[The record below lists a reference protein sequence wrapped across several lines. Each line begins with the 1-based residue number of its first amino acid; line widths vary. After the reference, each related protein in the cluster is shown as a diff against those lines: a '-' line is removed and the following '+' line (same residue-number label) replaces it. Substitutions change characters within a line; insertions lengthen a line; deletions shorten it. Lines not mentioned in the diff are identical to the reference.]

1 MIGAILK
8 LLTKSIPKLLTERPD
23 LLVDHALAYAAL
35 ARGELEAV
43 KRQMVKRAV
52 AGAVALASGL
62 AFVMLSGVAVMLCA
76 VMPGAA
82 NASWVLLAVP
92 GLMLLVTLAA
102 TVVAMANSAPP
113 TTGLLAA
120 QMRLDAQAFR
130 SVMESRT

>member
-1 MIGAILK
+1 MIGAILN
-8 LLTKSIPKLLTERPD
+8 LLTKSLPKLLTERPD

-35 ARGELEAV
+35 AKGELETV
-43 KRQMVKRAV
+43 KRQMFKRAV

-76 VMPGAA
+76 VLPGAA

-92 GLMLLVTLAA
+92 GLMLLVTLVA
-102 TVVAMANSAPP
+102 TVVALTKGTPAA
-113 TTGLLAA
+113 TGLLAA